1 MITLVGCGQQEDT
14 SSPMNQSY
22 EAPLGS
28 EDTSMAYHIV
38 SINGVSF
45 EVDENAALQEDE
57 TTHNRFGDWYSIST
71 SDMDAIETDW
81 YMSVDVSND
90 EFNMTGTYDEITEID
105 GVKIYT
111 VIREVEGFPP
121 FTSISFNYN
130 GRGYEIYSP
139 LGTELSEAS
148 LRHVLDTL
156 SFE

>member
-22 EAPLGS
+22 EAPQGS
-28 EDTSMAYHIV
+28 EDTSLAYHIV

-71 SDMDAIETDW
+71 SDMDDIETDW
-81 YMSVDVSND
+81 YMSVDVSN
-90 EFNMTGTYDEITEID
+90 DEITEID

-139 LGTELSEAS
+139 LGTALSETS
-148 LRHVLDTL
+148 LQHVLDTL